1 MGTLGMRKCGV
12 PSKGGFHYLA
22 AWKRFVGRTF
32 CWAATCQKMP
42 AKAPG
47 KPFPTACAAKAQ
59 MLLCRSPFGEGK
71 YLFCKICL
79 HRCAARTNFG
89 GASMAAK
96 NIASLSAQAV
106 ERVRQPA
113 RLAGR
118 RHWGRICPQG
128 KSLRQTRPTLLAAC
142 AAIECAEPGHGR
154 GKTDSRHRF
163 ASANCGIPL
172 PPPGRSPRR
181 SSERAPGG

>member
-12 PSKGGFHYLA
+12 PSKGDFHYLA

-32 CWAATCQKMP
+32 CWAATCQKIP

-79 HRCAARTNFG
+79 HCRAARTNFG
-89 GASMAAK
+89 EGVHGGVK
-96 NIASLSAQAV
+96 PCLPIC
-106 ERVRQPA
+106 
-113 RLAGR
+113 AGR
-118 RHWGRICPQG
+118 RMHSSAYVPR
-128 KSLRQTRPTLLAAC
+128 RAA
-142 AAIECAEPGHGR
+142 ALGADMPA
-154 GKTDSRHRF
+154 GKTPTPSPANF
-163 ASANCGIPL
+163 ARGLC
-172 PPPGRSPRR
+172 RY
-181 SSERAPGG
+181 